1 MRRAGENTPVHERL
15 AAVRPPLLDLHR
27 RLLEAERAD
36 MERFQGRLSNAEFLQ
51 IATGGIRM
59 GWLQPL
65 SELIVELDEALVAE
79 PGDEGA
85 PDPQAILDRARSL
98 VAPPDETT
106 PFGRRYL
113 NVLQRDPGVVLA
125 HAELVRALGAA

>member
-1 MRRAGENTPVHERL
+1 MDADHLTAL
-15 AAVRPPLLDLHR
+15 RPPLLDLHR
-27 RLLEAERAD
+27 RLLETERAD

-65 SELIVELDEALVAE
+65 SELIVELDEALAADPE
-79 PGDEGA
+79 DEDA
-85 PDPQAILDRARSL
+85 PDARAIVDRARAL
-98 VAPPDETT
+98 VAPPDEQT

-113 NVLQRDPGVVLA
+113 GMLQRDPGVVMA
-125 HAELVRALGAA
+125 HAALVQALDA

>member
-1 MRRAGENTPVHERL
+1 VLDPL

-36 MERFQGRLSNAEFLQ
+36 MERFQGRLSSAEFLQ

-65 SELIVELDEALVAE
+65 SELIVALDEALEAD
-79 PGDEGA
+79 PQDDDP
-85 PDPQAILDRARSL
+85 PDPQAIVDRARAL
-98 VAPPDETT
+98 VAPPDGST

-113 NVLQRDPGVVLA
+113 SMLQREPGVVMA
-125 HAELVRALGAA
+125 HAALVRALGG